1 MWLIFA
7 ILSAF
12 FAAAKSILAKIG
24 IDGVDS
30 NLATA
35 IRTVVVLL
43 MAWGIVFVTHA
54 EEDVSQMA
62 HIRSYTADDGSHR
75 RQYRSM
81 GRYEALASQDDAQE
95 VQVWHTRNNHYT
107 GRLSDLSANKF

>member
-1 MWLIFA
+1 MKRMWLIFA

-12 FAAAKSILAKIG
+12 FAAATS
-24 IDGVDS
+24 
-30 NLATA
+30 

-62 HIRSYTADDGSHR
+62 HIRGYAADDGSHR
-75 RQYRSM
+75 R
-81 GRYEALASQDDAQE
+81 
-95 VQVWHTRNNHYT
+95 
-107 GRLSDLSANKF
+107 

>member
-12 FAAAKSILAKIG
+12 FAAATAVLAKIG

-35 IRTVVVLL
+35 IRTMVVLL

-54 EEDVSQMA
+54 EAGIGAISTKSWLFL
-62 HIRSYTADDGSHR
+62 ILSG
-75 RQYRSM
+75 
-81 GRYEALASQDDAQE
+81 LA
-95 VQVWHTRNNHYT
+95 T
-107 GRLSDLSANKF
+107 GASRLLLLCH